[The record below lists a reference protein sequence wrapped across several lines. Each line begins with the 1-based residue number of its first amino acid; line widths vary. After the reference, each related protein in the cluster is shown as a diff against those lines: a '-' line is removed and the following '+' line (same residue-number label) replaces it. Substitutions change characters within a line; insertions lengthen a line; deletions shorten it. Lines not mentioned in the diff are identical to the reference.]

1 MVYPGTQ
8 DPRTPRAKDGQE
20 SSLKRTPGSKC
31 IDHENLSITAVAA
44 KVGPAPTSRVYT
56 RDYSKKGRD
65 PDQTDLITSVLGN
78 PFRL

>member
-1 MVYPGTQ
+1 MIYPGTH
-8 DPRTPRAKDGQE
+8 DVDTPRPKDGQE

-31 IDHENLSITAVAA
+31 LDHENLSMTATAS
-44 KVGPAPTSRVYT
+44 KVGPAPPSRIYT